1 MKIDCSTVEIDKIK
15 ENEHV
20 AARYRHNGI
29 PGNRKGNG
37 VHPVTMSL
45 RSCHIDNNG

>member
-29 PGNRKGNG
+29 PGNCKGEWCSPCYH
-37 VHPVTMSL
+37 VVKELPH
-45 RSCHIDNNG
+45 RQ